1 MLWGFLLLLSCQLA
15 GELLMLLLGLPIPG
29 PVAGMLILFLGLLWY
44 GEVPASLR
52 LPAEGLI
59 RYLALLF
66 VPAGVGLIQHFE
78 LLAQEWLVIL
88 LTLISST
95 LVTLVFTA
103 LVFRALYPR
112 TPVEASNRD

>member
-1 MLWGFLLLLSCQLA
+1 MLWGFLILLGCQLA

-66 VPAGVGLIQHFE
+66 VPAGVGLVQH
-78 LLAQEWLVIL
+78 LGLIASEWLVIV

-95 LVTLVFTA
+95 FVAMLVTA

-112 TPVEASNRD
+112 TDEDSGHG